1 VDVLDNARWVPRGWG
16 RRMDSADDVMRAIGR
31 IGTLQSGRKY
41 VWRGTTNYRWPMRSS
56 LFRALIDEHP
66 EKLPDE
72 AEIRERELEIIA
84 AAREWDIG
92 LEMGLLATDF
102 YMLALL
108 QHHGAPTRLLDVTSN
123 PMTALWFACQRGS
136 GSRDT
141 TGALMAFDVTDL
153 DTHRTVDPARTPTWG
168 SVGDPLGSDLQ
179 SALAKSAAEGRPFLV
194 RPSLPDKRMAAQEG
208 LFITGAVPADP
219 TPAAEGFALPPG
231 APPTAAG
238 LDVLFAEQNRTR
250 GRPPRL
256 PFCVLTIP
264 TSLKASLLPHL
275 QATYNRTARVMYPDI
290 AGFVKEWL
298 PKNPRK

>member
-1 VDVLDNARWVPRGWG
+1 
-16 RRMDSADDVMRAIGR
+16 MDSADDVMRAIGR

-56 LFRALIDEHP
+56 LFRALIQEHP
-66 EKLPDE
+66 DDLPDE
-72 AEIRERELEIIA
+72 AEVRERELKIIA

-153 DTHRTVDPARTPTWG
+153 ETHRTVDPARAPTIG
-168 SVGDPLGSDLQ
+168 SIGNPLGSDLEF
-179 SALAKSAAEGRPFLV
+179 ALTKSASEGRPFLV
-194 RPSLPDKRMAAQEG
+194 QPSLPDKRMAAQEG

-231 APPTAAG
+231 APPTSAG

-264 TSLKASLLPHL
+264 TTLKTSLLPHL

-298 PKNPRK
+298 PTNLRK